1 MSKIAVFPGSF
12 NPITVGHEDIILRS
26 LHLFDEL
33 IIAIG
38 SNSNKNYQQ
47 SPEERKVHIEKIFE
61 SQPKIKVMVYSGL
74 TVSFCTSIKA
84 QYILRGL
91 RTSADFEYERNIA
104 LMNLEMAPLIETIFL
119 ISKPQYSAISSSVIR
134 DVEKHGG
141 DISKY
146 IPKSPS

>member
-1 MSKIAVFPGSF
+1 
-12 NPITVGHEDIILRS
+12 
-26 LHLFDEL
+26 
-33 IIAIG
+33 
-38 SNSNKNYQQ
+38 
-47 SPEERKVHIEKIFE
+47 
-61 SQPKIKVMVYSGL
+61 MVYSGL